1 MGQLCNGIPYSKEQE
16 LQIHPR
22 TWTDLKNFTLSKRCQ
37 TQRSQNCNSIYMT
50 FKNRWQKYRIVVIP
64 WGQWLGRAGESLR
77 RAKKCSLSW
86 FSGGCFHGSVCT
98 LTHLC
103 PTLCN
108 PMDCSLPGSSV
119 HGISQARKLGCYFLL
134 QGIFPTWGSNL
145 SLLHRQVDSLPLS
158 HLGELLGMFIFF
170 YDKKLA
176 SSVYWKDLK
185 LVTQHSVRLWA
196 LNIIHLIKRN

>member
-1 MGQLCNGIPYSKEQE
+1 MESSLDFHKHTYVTRTKIKKEDIMRQLCNGIPHGKEQE
-16 LQIHPR
+16 LQIRPR

-64 WGQWLGRAGESLR
+64 WGQRLGRAGESLW

-86 FSGGCFHGSVCT
+86 FSGGLFPWVCV
-98 LTHLC
+98 HAQLC

-119 HGISQARKLGCYFLL
+119 YGVSQARILGCYFLL
-134 QGIFPTWGSNL
+134 QGIFPTWGLNL
-145 SLLHRQVDSLPLS
+145 VSCIGR
-158 HLGELLGMFIFF
+158 
-170 YDKKLA
+170 
-176 SSVYWKDLK
+176 
-185 LVTQHSVRLWA
+185 
-196 LNIIHLIKRN
+196 